1 MILHESNWVEFRWSI
16 YELSSNFEEMTED
29 EDEDDDESDKHLE
42 AREVDSRA

>member
-16 YELSSNFEEMTED
+16 YELLSNFEEMT